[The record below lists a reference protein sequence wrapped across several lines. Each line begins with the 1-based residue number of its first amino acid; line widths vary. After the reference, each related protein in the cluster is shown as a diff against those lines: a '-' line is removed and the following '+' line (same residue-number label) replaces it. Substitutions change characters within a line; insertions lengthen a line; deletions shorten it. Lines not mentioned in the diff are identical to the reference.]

1 MVYTHV
7 DKPIRLGN
15 VEIKNRTFRPAH
27 GTGIGWGAMTEP
39 LIAYHEE
46 RARGGIGLIINEI
59 GSVHESTAF
68 NLDIFKPEIEDG
80 MRAFAERLQ
89 RHGTK
94 VFQQLWHA
102 GAAFGPR
109 DGSPPWSASDIA
121 NVANG
126 IVPTPMTKGMI
137 DEIIGAYAQCAQRME
152 QYGLDGVDIH
162 GAHGYL
168 PAQFF
173 SPNSNKREDE
183 YGGSFENRARFI
195 MELMRAVRGAVSKD
209 FVVGIRV
216 GTDLIE
222 NGLSIDD
229 YLKLTHMLEAEG
241 LIDYVNLSVG
251 SYNRNDKMIGGMN
264 EPVGYELPT
273 SIPITHN
280 VNVPTLV
287 TGRFRTLEECDQ
299 VIRAGD
305 ADMVGLVRA
314 TIADPQLVAKSL
326 AGQAD
331 RVRPCIACNQS
342 CVTRQMFG
350 LPIECAV
357 NAGAGHELER
367 GDHLLVAAP
376 EARKLLVVGGGPA
389 GLEAARV
396 AALRGH
402 KVTLVEANSHLG
414 GSMVAAAKAPTRHQ
428 LIDIVTWLEEEV
440 YRLGVDVQLSTYV
453 DADDVLAMGA
463 DAIIVATGSME
474 RMDGMQVSHP
484 GEPISGVDRKG
495 VISSTELFLMTPA
508 DLGQSAVIIDDVGHY
523 EGLGSAEF
531 LINQGLSVTYVTPKR
546 EIAPHIWPT
555 LMLDPFLQ
563 RMQGKPFR
571 YMDRTR
577 GIAIEDGQ
585 VVVGPAHLQGTL
597 QDSTILPAD
606 SVVLVSGNRQ
616 IRDVFDGLRDRMPEI
631 RIVGD
636 ASSPRFVQTAIR
648 EGHVAGAAV

>member
-1 MVYTHV
+1 MAYTHV

-15 VEIKNRTFRPAH
+15 IEVKNRTFRPAH
-27 GTGIGWGAMTEP
+27 GTGIGRGMMTEA

-59 GSVHESTAF
+59 GSVHPTTAF

-80 MRAFAERLQ
+80 MREFASRVKS
-89 RHGTK
+89 HGTRL
-94 VFQQLWHA
+94 FQQLWHA
-102 GAAFGPR
+102 GAAFNPQ
-109 DGSPPWSASDIA
+109 DGSPPWSASDIP

-126 IVPTPMTKGMI
+126 VVPTPMTKGMI
-137 DEIIGAYAQCAQRME
+137 DEIIGGYTECAIRME

-173 SPNSNKREDE
+173 SPNSNKRDDD

-195 MELMRAVRGAVSKD
+195 MELMRAIRGAVSKN

-229 YLKLTHMLEAEG
+229 YLKLTHMLEAEK

-264 EPVGYELPT
+264 EPAGYELPT
-273 SIPITHN
+273 SVPITHH
-280 VNVPTLV
+280 VSLPTLV

-314 TIADPQLVAKSL
+314 TIADPELVAKSL

-331 RVRPCIACNQS
+331 RVRPCIACNQA
-342 CVTRQMFG
+342 CTANQMFG
-350 LPIECAV
+350 IPIECAV
-357 NAGAGHELER
+357 NSGAGHELER
-367 GDHLLVAAP
+367 GDHWLQAVAQP
-376 EARKLLVVGGGPA
+376 RKVVVIGGGPA

-402 KVTLVEANSHLG
+402 QVTLMEANSHLG
-414 GSMVAAAKAPTRHQ
+414 GAMRAAAKPPTRHQ

-453 DADDVLAMGA
+453 DADDVLATGA
-463 DAIIVATGSME
+463 DAVIVATGSME
-474 RMDGMQVSHP
+474 RMDGVQISHP
-484 GEPISGVDRKG
+484 GEPISGTDRRG
-495 VISSTELFLMTPA
+495 VISATELLLMTPA
-508 DLGQSAVIIDDVGHY
+508 NLGRTAVIIDDVGHY
-523 EGLGSAEF
+523 EGLGCAEF
-531 LINQGLSVTYVTPKR
+531 LINQGLDVTFVTPKR
-546 EIAPHIWPT
+546 ELAPHIWPT

-577 GIAIEDGQ
+577 GIAIEEGQ

-597 QDSTILPAD
+597 ADSTVLAAD
-606 SVVLVSGNRQ
+606 TVVLVSNNRQ
-616 IRDVFDGLRDRMPEI
+616 IRDVFDGLRDRVADLH
-631 RIVGD
+631 IVGD
-636 ASSPRFVQTAIR
+636 ANSPRYLQNAIR
-648 EGHVAGAAV
+648 EGHLAGAAV